1 MLCDP
6 VFSAKRRRPRLDS
19 TFHIPWA
26 TYSGFQNAGFR
37 IPWAKIFLIP
47 DCTSKNFLDSGLY
60 KQKFSRFRI
69 VQGKIFPIPDCT
81 IKNFLDSGLY
91 KQKFSRF
98 RNEQAK
104 IFPIPD
110 CTGKNFF
117 RFRNPNSLSWGKW
130 QVDLLFQ
137 TLKNR
142 FILNRLYIYNLYPW
156 RLTAII
162 LSVSGMTRS
171 PTCAPTISPPWH
183 FFFKQNRCLCQKK
196 CFYLKNKLDS

>member
-6 VFSAKRRRPRLDS
+6 VFSAKRRWPRLDS

-37 IPWAKIFLIP
+37 IPWAKIF
-47 DCTSKNFLDSGLY
+47 
-60 KQKFSRFRI
+60 
-69 VQGKIFPIPDCT
+69 PIPDCT
-81 IKNFLDSGLY
+81 RKKFPDSRLYIK
-91 KQKFSRF
+91 KFPGF

-110 CTGKNFF
+110 CTGKNW
-117 RFRNPNSLSWGKW
+117 RI
-130 QVDLLFQ
+130 DLLFQ
-137 TLKNR
+137 TLRNR

-171 PTCAPTISPPWH
+171 PTRAPTISPPWH
-183 FFFKQNRCLCQKK
+183 FFFKQNRGRCQKK